1 MTAQAKPLNLS
12 TVSTGNEILAR
23 KPRSLWSNA
32 WRQFK
37 HHRLA
42 MVGLVVLG
50 VLTIGT
56 MLGPFVYTKRIDG
69 IDFVNAS
76 KEPTFENPFGTDD
89 LGRDM
94 LARVLWGGRISIAVG
109 IASVTASIALG
120 IIVGALA
127 GFFGG
132 KLDTALMRLTDLFLS
147 LPQLPFLLMV
157 IYLFR
162 DSLRTA
168 FGPELGIFLMIVG
181 VIAITTWMP
190 VARLVRA
197 SFLSL
202 KQKEFVEA
210 AHCIGVGSASIMLKH
225 ILPNV
230 LSPVIVA
237 ATIGVGGAI
246 ITESALSFLG
256 LGFPPDVPSWGRL
269 LNDAQNFLEVAPH
282 MAIFPGLMIF
292 LAVVSINYVGDGMRD
307 ALDPRKTR

>member
-1 MTAQAKPLNLS
+1 MS
-12 TVSTGNEILAR
+12 R

-32 WRQFK
+32 WRQFQY
-37 HHRLA
+37 HRLA
-42 MVGLVVLG
+42 MAGMVVIIALVLC
-50 VLTIGT
+50 T
-56 MLGPFVYTKRIDG
+56 MLGPLVYTRRIDG
-69 IDFVNAS
+69 IDFANSSQGPSADHW
-76 KEPTFENPFGTDD
+76 FGTDD
-89 LGRDM
+89 VGRDV
-94 LARVLWGGRISIAVG
+94 LARLLWGGRISISVG
-109 IASVTASIALG
+109 VSSVITSLLIG
-120 IIVGALA
+120 MTIGALS
-127 GFFGG
+127 GYFGG
-132 KLDTALMRLTDLFLS
+132 MLDSGLMRVTDLFLA

-162 DSLRTA
+162 ESLRGV

-181 VIAITTWMP
+181 VIGVTTWMP

-210 AHCIGVGSASIMLKH
+210 AHSVGVRTPSIIVKH

-237 ATIGVGGAI
+237 ATVGVGGAI

-282 MAIFPGLMIF
+282 MAIFPGFMIF
-292 LAVVSINYVGDGMRD
+292 LAVVSINYVGDGLRD

>member
-1 MTAQAKPLNLS
+1 MLDTDDF
-12 TVSTGNEILAR
+12 IR

-37 HHRLA
+37 HHRMA
-42 MVGLVVLG
+42 MACLFVLIGLVLVT
-50 VLTIGT
+50 VF
-56 MLGPFVYTKRIDG
+56 GPLVYTRRIDG

-76 KEPTFENPFGTDD
+76 KAPELDHPFGTDD
-89 LGRDM
+89 IGRDM
-94 LARVLWGGRISIAVG
+94 LARVLWGGRISLSVG
-109 IASVTASIALG
+109 VASVLGSITLG
-120 IIVGALA
+120 MMVGALS
-127 GFFGG
+127 GYFGG
-132 KLDTALMRLTDLFLS
+132 KLDTGLMRLTDLFLS

-162 DSLRTA
+162 DTLRTA
-168 FGPELGIFLMIVG
+168 FGPETGIFLMIVG
-181 VIAITTWMP
+181 VIAVTTWMP

-210 AHCIGVGSASIMLKH
+210 AHSVGVRTPNIIMRH

-269 LNDAQNFLEVAPH
+269 LNDGRDFLEVAPH
-282 MAIFPGLMIF
+282 VLFFPGLFVSLTVI
-292 LAVVSINYVGDGMRD
+292 SINYIGDGMRD